1 MVEELLQIL
10 ILNINGYIE
19 YEEFLRACIDRDK
32 LFSNENLKY
41 DFNFIDDD
49 KSNGIDTIK
58 ILNVIKAHTNKV
70 LEAVLN
76 NLIIKVNENG
86 DGIINFKEFEKL
98 LLS

>member
-1 MVEELLQIL
+1 M
-10 ILNINGYIE
+10 
-19 YEEFLRACIDRDK
+19 
-32 LFSNENLKY
+32 KY

-58 ILNVIKAHTNKV
+58 ILNVIKAHTNKF

-76 NLIIKVNENG
+76 NLIIKVNEDG
-86 DGIINFKEFEKL
+86 DRIINFKEYEKL